1 MMETK
6 MAGFMKLVQ
15 DIQDGVENV
24 WLAGI
29 EQEALR
35 FMKNATIYSIQFNSI
50 QFNTDICTRQL
61 MNITLAR
68 TAKKQNYREK

>member
-1 MMETK
+1 M
-6 MAGFMKLVQ
+6 V
-15 DIQDGVENV
+15 NV
-24 WLAGI
+24 VLGWLHGD
-29 EQEALR
+29 
-35 FMKNATIYSIQFNSI
+35 IQFNSI